1 MKLRLGTRGSP
12 LALIQTNMVI
22 DGLRALAPDVESEV
36 VIIKTEGD
44 LNRRE
49 SLTALGG
56 RGVFVREIEERLL
69 AGEIDAAVHSL
80 KDLPAA
86 TPDAL
91 CIAAIPQRADA
102 RDVLVTRSG
111 SRLGG
116 LPQGARVGSSSQRRS
131 AQLLAM
137 RPDLQIADIRGNVDT
152 RLRKLDAGDYDA
164 IVLAAA
170 GLERMGL
177 ASRIS
182 HAFTPDE
189 MLPSPGQG
197 ALAVECRVRDADVR
211 AKLALLD
218 HGPTRVA
225 VTAERAFLRGLGG
238 GCQLPI
244 GALAVVNGAS
254 LQLRGMVAS
263 PDGRR
268 RECEA
273 IDGPAADADRLGVTL
288 AERVLARGVA
298 EMLIR

>member
-22 DGLRALAPDVESEV
+22 DSLRALAPAVESEI

-44 LNRRE
+44 ANRRD

-86 TPDAL
+86 TPNGL
-91 CIAAIPQRADA
+91 CLAAIPQRADA

-111 SRLGG
+111 SGLAG

-137 RPDLQIADIRGNVDT
+137 RPDLTIADIRGNVDT

-177 ASRIS
+177 GARAS

-197 ALAVECRVRDADVR
+197 ALAVECRSRDDHVR
-211 AKLALLD
+211 AQLALLD
-218 HGPTRVA
+218 DAPTRAA

-238 GCQLPI
+238 GCTLPI
-244 GALAVVNGAS
+244 GALAVTDGAQ
-254 LQLRGMVAS
+254 LRLRGMVAA

-268 RECEA
+268 RECDA
-273 IDGPAADADRLGVTL
+273 IDGPATDADRLGVTL
-288 AERVLARGVA
+288 AERVLAMGVA
-298 EMLIR
+298 EMLNR